1 MLTASGAASSQLAG
15 ATSMIATDISGA
27 TPLPSQTRPEGAIE
41 ADVKPG
47 TVHLSVPF
55 STHWKLT
62 LDGNKIEARPAFGLT
77 NAYDVASPGH
87 IRLGFE
93 SSRVHSLAVLL
104 QFAVW
109 CVVAFFA
116 LVRPRR
122 RSRRQSSVSSELD
135 APVMSFVSED
145 SL

>member
-1 MLTASGAASSQLAG
+1 MTAAGSASSQLAG

-27 TPLPSQTRPEGAIE
+27 TPLPTPTRPEGAIE
-41 ADVKPG
+41 ADVEPG
-47 TVHLSVPF
+47 TVHLAVPF

-77 NAYDVASPGH
+77 NAYDVASAGR

-93 SSRVHSLAVLL
+93 SSLVHSLAVLL
-104 QFAVW
+104 QFAAW

-122 RSRRQSSVSSELD
+122 RSRNGSSVSSELD
-135 APVMSFVSED
+135 SPVMKFVSED